1 MFKLKSKTTFDL
13 ALGAVDLMDLDL
25 DDLVSEKEDALSI
38 FQATA
43 DRLGRMNDTIEEKIA
58 QCTSLIATLS
68 RIREELETQL
78 DDNATVRGKILDLMG
93 VPAPASVV
101 LDDKSTLTD
110 GTDDAD
116 TAVEE

>member
-1 MFKLKSKTTFDL
+1 MMKKLKRKTTFDL

-25 DDLVSEKEDALSI
+25 DDLVTEKEDALSI

-43 DRLGRMNDTIEEKIA
+43 DRLGRMNDTIEERIT
-58 QCTSLIATLS
+58 QCTCLIATLS
-68 RIREELETQL
+68 RIRDELETQR

-93 VPAPASVV
+93 VPATVDVV
-101 LDDKSTLTD
+101 LTD
-110 GTDDAD
+110 GTDDMD